1 MMIVAVIN
9 TKGGS
14 GKTTLA
20 THLAAHFA
28 RRGLRCGLADL
39 DPQESAS
46 GWLSR
51 RPYTL
56 PAIDAVDL
64 ENGRSPKG
72 LDRLVVD
79 APAALKRKAVA
90 EVVETADVLVIPV
103 LPSVFDEDGTARFL
117 KHLETM
123 KTVRKGKRD
132 ICFVANRVRTR
143 TRAAERLEAFL
154 TGLSYPVMAR
164 LRDTQAYA
172 NLAVDGGS
180 LFDSPLSRLEDYR
193 VEWRPLLDYLDN
205 CAP

>member
-14 GKTTLA
+14 GKTTIA
-20 THLAAHFA
+20 THLAAGFA
-28 RRGLRCGLADL
+28 RRGEKTGLADL
-39 DPQESAS
+39 DPQQSAA
-46 GWLSR
+46 GWLAR
-51 RPYTL
+51 RSYTL
-56 PAIDAVDL
+56 PAIVAVDL
-64 ENGRSPKG
+64 ETAPSPKG
-72 LDRLVVD
+72 LSRLVVD

-103 LPSVFDEDGTARFL
+103 LPSIFDEDGTVRFL
-117 KHLETM
+117 KHLETL

-132 ICFVANRVRTR
+132 ICFVANRLKPR

-154 TGLSYPVMAR
+154 SDLAFPVTAR

-172 NLAVDGGS
+172 NLAAEGSS
-180 LFDSPLSRLEDYR
+180 LFDSPFARLEDYR
-193 VEWRPLLDYLDN
+193 AEWRPLLDYLDN

>member
-28 RRGLRCGLADL
+28 RRGLKTGLADL
-39 DPQESAS
+39 DPQQSAS

-51 RPYTL
+51 RSYTL
-56 PAIDAVDL
+56 PAIAAVDL
-64 ENGRSPKG
+64 ENGHPPKG
-72 LDRLVVD
+72 MERLVVD

-90 EVVETADVLVIPV
+90 DVVETADVLVIPV
-103 LPSVFDEDGTARFL
+103 LPSIFDEDGTVRFL
-117 KHLETM
+117 KHLETV

-132 ICFVANRVRTR
+132 ICFVANRLKQR

-154 TGLSYPVMAR
+154 SGMAFPVMAR

-180 LFDSPLSRLEDYR
+180 LFDSPLGRLEDYR
-193 VEWRPLLDYLDN
+193 AEWRPLLDYLDN

>member
-1 MMIVAVIN
+1 MIVAVIN

-28 RRGLRCGLADL
+28 RRGLVTGLADL
-39 DPQESAS
+39 DPQQSAG
-46 GWLSR
+46 GWLER

-56 PAIDAVDL
+56 PAISPVDL
-64 ENGRSPKG
+64 ENQRPPKG
-72 LDRLVVD
+72 MERLVVD

-90 EVVETADVLVIPV
+90 DVVEAADVLVIPV
-103 LPSVFDEDGTARFL
+103 LPSIFDEDGTARFL

-132 ICFVANRVRTR
+132 ICFVANRLKQR

-154 TGLSYPVMAR
+154 AGMPYPVMAR

-172 NLAVDGGS
+172 NLAIDGGS
-180 LFDSPLSRLEDYR
+180 LFDSPLARLEDYR
-193 VEWRPLLDYLDN
+193 AEWRPLLDYLDN